1 MMYSPFFRFN
11 VKKKATKTKKK
22 RLKLTFSFNLKTG
35 EKMSFKT
42 SLSNILILFLIYS
55 NSYAQQTEVIELQ
68 ERAWLARGNVVI
80 SLNLKENLQVGDQ
93 IRTGKNSRVW
103 LKLPDNS
110 VVKLGEFA
118 MFTIHDLKSSN
129 NLLQGSF
136 ELLRGAF
143 RLTTPPQT
151 STKHDFKIKINAI
164 TAGIRGTD
172 IWGSIQTDKDLI
184 CLLEGQISVQS
195 GVLKATLSKPRD
207 YFIVS
212 KNTEPTI
219 GVLEDDEKLKEW
231 VKSTELQ

>member
-1 MMYSPFFRFN
+1 
-11 VKKKATKTKKK
+11 V
-22 RLKLTFSFNLKTG
+22 
-35 EKMSFKT
+35 EIMSIKI
-42 SLSNILILFLIYS
+42 SLCYFLGLLLINT
-55 NSYAQQTEVIELQ
+55 NSYAQQTEVVELQ

-80 SLNLKENLQVGDQ
+80 ALNLKENLQVGDQ
-93 IRTGKNSRVW
+93 IRTGKNARVW

-129 NLLQGSF
+129 HLLQGSF

-151 STKHDFKIKINAI
+151 STKHDFQIKINAI

-172 IWGSIQTDKDLI
+172 IWGTTQSEKDLI
-184 CLLEGQISVQS
+184 CLLDGEISVQS
-195 GVLKATLSKPRD
+195 GALKTTLSKPRD

-219 GVLEDDEKLKEW
+219 GVLEDDEKFKEW
-231 VKSTELQ
+231 IKSTELQ